1 MNTTWQAVLYMHLLT
16 IAFFLDGQLVIGLAL
31 VPVERTNPNKKRLRA
46 VARRFGIG
54 SAIALAVLLSTG
66 IAMADHYSLWGS
78 DTLRLK
84 LTLVGALI
92 LLTLAHLR
100 YPRAH
105 VLQGAILLVTLVVVW
120 LGVDIAG

>member
-1 MNTTWQAVLYMHLLT
+1 MSTAWQAVLYVHLLAM
-16 IAFFLDGQLVIGLAL
+16 AFFLGGQLVIGFAL
-31 VPVERTNPNKKRLRA
+31 VPVERTNPDKERLRA

-54 SAIALAVLLSTG
+54 SAIALAVLLATG

-105 VLQGAILLVTLVVVW
+105 VLQGAILLLTLVVVW

>member
-1 MNTTWQAVLYMHLLT
+1 MSTAWQAVLYVHLLAM
-16 IAFFLDGQLVIGLAL
+16 AFFLGGQLVIGLAL
-31 VPVERTNPNKKRLRA
+31 VPVERTNPDKERLRA

-54 SAIALAVLLSTG
+54 SAIALAVLLATG

-84 LTLVGALI
+84 LTLVGTLI